1 MFGTPRYKV
10 KNCREGVEGGGGE
23 LILFCIENWNQNN
36 LTISEEK

>member
-10 KNCREGVEGGGGE
+10 KNCREGVEGGGE
-23 LILFCIENWNQNN
+23 LILFCTENWNQNN